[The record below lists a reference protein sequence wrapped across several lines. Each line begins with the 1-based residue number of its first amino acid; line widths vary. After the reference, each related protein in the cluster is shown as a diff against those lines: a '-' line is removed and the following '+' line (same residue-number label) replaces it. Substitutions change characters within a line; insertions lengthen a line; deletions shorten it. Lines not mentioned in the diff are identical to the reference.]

1 MRREG
6 RAAVLGRKAMRQ
18 KRRLDSAARAGIA
31 TLALSGWAGLPPSV
45 TARTGAPDPDR
56 PSPPV
61 HAALALAEKAT
72 ITGNWKAEVGKAD
85 QPLSFSIWRSGP
97 DSFFQASSDVPL
109 ASLKGLSRDDAL
121 RHDASVRFEIVRD
134 AGVFRCD
141 GKFDRGKGSGRW
153 TYAPD
158 ATFGADMARR
168 GFENLSEEELFK
180 LAVHDVSRAF
190 CDEMKASGYGN
201 PSFED
206 LLALRV
212 HDIRR
217 AYVEGLA
224 AAGYPHLPLE
234 ELLECRIHEVTPD
247 FIAQLRSLGY
257 DQVPLEELIAL
268 RVHEVTIDFIQ
279 RQRAKGEK
287 PSLEDLIE
295 MQIHSKK
302 D

>member
-6 RAAVLGRKAMRQ
+6 RPAGRGPQAMGQ
-18 KRRLDSAARAGIA
+18 KRRLDSAARVGIA
-31 TLALSGWAGLPPSV
+31 ALALSEWAGHPPCV
-45 TARTGAPDPDR
+45 AARMSAPDPTR
-56 PSPPV
+56 ATAPV
-61 HAALALAEKAT
+61 RAALALADKEA

-158 ATFGADMARR
+158 PTFGADMARR
-168 GFENLSEEELFK
+168 GFEHLSAEELFK

-201 PSFED
+201 PSS
-206 LLALRV
+206 
-212 HDIRR
+212 
-217 AYVEGLA
+217 
-224 AAGYPHLPLE
+224 
-234 ELLECRIHEVTPD
+234 RIC
-247 FIAQLRSLGY
+247 
-257 DQVPLEELIAL
+257 
-268 RVHEVTIDFIQ
+268 
-279 RQRAKGEK
+279 
-287 PSLEDLIE
+287 
-295 MQIHSKK
+295 
-302 D
+302 